1 MSARRSRPV
10 PAPIGRYSNARAVPV
25 GGATLLFLSG
35 IAALGEHPFDVERQA
50 ESIFR
55 SMERLLRAHGGQ
67 LSHLV
72 KITAFLADIRG
83 EYDRYNRVRNRVFEG
98 VPVPPASSSVGI
110 TMNLSAELRIEI
122 EGIAVIPTQAAPR
135 TGVRPARAATTR
147 SPRRKRR

>member
-1 MSARRSRPV
+1 MKRRGRRV
-10 PAPIGRYSNARAVPV
+10 PDPIGRYSNARAIPL
-25 GGATLLFLSG
+25 GSATLVFLSG
-35 IAALGEHPFDVERQA
+35 IAALGEAPFDVERQA

-55 SMERLLRAHGGQ
+55 SMDSLLREHGGD

-83 EYDRYNRVRNRVFEG
+83 EYERYNRVRNRVFRD

-122 EGIAVIPTQAAPR
+122 EGVAIVPVSTR
-135 TGVRPARAATTR
+135 RRA
-147 SPRRKRR
+147 KR

>member
-1 MSARRSRPV
+1 MSARRPRPV
-10 PAPIGRYSNARAVPV
+10 PPPIGRYSNARAIPV
-25 GGATLLFLSG
+25 GDATLLFLSG

-55 SMERLLRAHGGQ
+55 SMARLLKAHGGE

-83 EYDRYNRVRNRVFEG
+83 EYERYNRVRNRVFRD

-122 EGIAVIPTQAAPR
+122 EGIAVIP
-135 TGVRPARAATTR
+135 ARAAPPAVARPVRAATAR
-147 SPRRKRR
+147 KPRGKRR